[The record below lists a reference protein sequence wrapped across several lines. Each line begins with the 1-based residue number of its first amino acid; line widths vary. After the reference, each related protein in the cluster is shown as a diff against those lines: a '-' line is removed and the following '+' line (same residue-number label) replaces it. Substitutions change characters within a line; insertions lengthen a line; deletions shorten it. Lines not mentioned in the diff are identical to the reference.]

1 MAISF
6 SSLARAM
13 MIILFLTVLTGVSSL
28 AFAAQND
35 FTLSGKEII
44 ERLTRLEE
52 GQKGLSKR
60 IDDQGKRID
69 DLRSELKGD
78 ITDLRSLMYVVLAG
92 IIALIGF
99 VLWDRRTALAPAIRK
114 NREIEEKEEKLER
127 ALKEYALKEP
137 KLAAVLRGLG
147 ML

>member
-1 MAISF
+1 MAIPI
-6 SSLARAM
+6 SSIARAM
-13 MIILFLTVLTGVSSL
+13 MIILFLLVLTGVSSL
-28 AFAAQND
+28 ALAIQND
-35 FTLSGKEII
+35 FALSGKEII

-52 GQKGLSKR
+52 GQKGLNKR
-60 IDDQGKRID
+60 MD

-78 ITDLRSLMYVVLAG
+78 ISDLRSLMYVILAG

-114 NREIEEKEEKLER
+114 NKELEEKEEKLER

-147 ML
+147 IL